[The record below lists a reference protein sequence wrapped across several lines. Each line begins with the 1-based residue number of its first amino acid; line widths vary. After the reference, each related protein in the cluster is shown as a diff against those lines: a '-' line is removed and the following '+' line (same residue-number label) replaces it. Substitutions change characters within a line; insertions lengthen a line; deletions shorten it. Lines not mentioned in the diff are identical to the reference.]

1 MKQMKMADPLNQF
14 KDKVQAFRVAK
25 EASILKEFAVY
36 KNKGVAVNTFV
47 SAKEKER
54 RKKRKKIA
62 KQSMLRNRKG

>member
-1 MKQMKMADPLNQF
+1 VKMVNPLNRF

-25 EASILKEFAVY
+25 EAAVLKEFAVY
-36 KNKGVAVNTFV
+36 KNKGVTVNTFI